1 MLKKVDKAGD
11 TIDDD
16 GKGGGDT
23 SLDRAIWIDLCSP
36 TDEEIGRVEKAFDIA
51 IPNRE
56 HLAEIEASSRL
67 RADRGRLIMSAPLIA
82 RHGEVGLVLS
92 PTGFLLL
99 ETVLITIRFSEMAAF
114 DAVHD
119 AVAKTDRAKSGRDV
133 FVRLLEDIVDR
144 SADRLERVAEEL
156 TKASHEIF
164 AEPEKDG
171 PKHRLAHETKRLRAL
186 MISIGRSSEQ
196 MVKVRHAFLAIGRI
210 AGFVTDRC
218 EPKIE
223 TDLRDRLASVR
234 HDIESLD
241 EFESSLTG
249 RVQLL
254 LDAATGFISI
264 EQNEVVKVL
273 TVVSVAGVP
282 PVLIAGVYGMNFQH
296 MPELAWRWGYPY
308 AIVAMV
314 VSTVLP
320 VIWFKWRDWL

>member
-11 TIDDD
+11 TVNDD
-16 GKGGGDT
+16 GG
-23 SLDRAIWIDLCSP
+23 SLERAVWIDLCSP
-36 TDEEIGRVEKAFDIA
+36 TDAEIERVEKAFDIK

-82 RHGEVGLVLS
+82 RQGELGMLS

-99 ETVLITIRFSEMAAF
+99 ETALITIRFAEMAAF
-114 DAVHD
+114 DSVHE
-119 AVAKTDRAKSGRDV
+119 AAAKANEPTSAREL
-133 FVRLLEDIVDR
+133 FVRLLEDVVDR

-171 PKHRLAHETKRLRAL
+171 PKHRLARETRRLRGL
-186 MISIGRSSEQ
+186 MISIGRQSEQ

-210 AGFVTDRC
+210 ASFVTDRC

-223 TDLRDRLASVR
+223 DELRERLASIR

-282 PVLIAGVYGMNFQH
+282 PVLVAGVYGMNFQH
-296 MPELAWRWGYPY
+296 IPELTWHYGYLYAWVLM
-308 AIVAMV
+308 ITV
-314 VSTVLP
+314 TVLP
-320 VIWFKWRDWL
+320 VLWFKWRDWL

>member
-1 MLKKVDKAGD
+1 MLA
-11 TIDDD
+11 
-16 GKGGGDT
+16 
-23 SLDRAIWIDLCSP
+23 
-36 TDEEIGRVEKAFDIA
+36 
-51 IPNRE
+51 
-56 HLAEIEASSRL
+56 
-67 RADRGRLIMSAPLIA
+67 
-82 RHGEVGLVLS
+82 

-99 ETVLITIRFSEMAAF
+99 ESTLLTVRFTPMAAF
-114 DAVHD
+114 DSVHE
-119 AVAKTDRAKSGRDV
+119 AVAKAEQPLSSREV

-144 SADRLERVAEEL
+144 AADRLERVAEEL
-156 TKASHEIF
+156 TNASHEIF
-164 AEPEKDG
+164 AEPAKDA
-171 PKHRLAHETKRLRAL
+171 PKHRLARETKRLRTL
-186 MISIGRSSEQ
+186 MISIGRQSEQ
-196 MVKVRHAFLAIGRI
+196 MVKVRQAFLAIGRI

-223 TDLRDRLASVR
+223 DDLRDRLQAVR

-241 EFESSLTG
+241 EFETSLTG

-296 MPELAWRWGYPY
+296 MPELAWRYGYPY
-308 AIVAMV
+308 ALVLMI
-314 VSTVLP
+314 VSTVVP

>member
-16 GKGGGDT
+16 GG
-23 SLDRAIWIDLCSP
+23 SLGRAVWIDLCSP
-36 TDEEIGRVEKAFDIA
+36 TDEEIVRVEQAFDIR

-82 RHGEVGLVLS
+82 RNGEIGMLS

-99 ETVLITIRFSEMAAF
+99 ETALITIRFAEMAAF
-114 DAVHD
+114 DSVHD
-119 AVAKTDRAKSGRDV
+119 AAFKADKPTSAREL

-171 PKHRLAHETKRLRAL
+171 AKHRLAHETKRLRAL

-210 AGFVTDRC
+210 ATFVTDRC

-223 TDLRDRLASVR
+223 DELRDRLAAVR